1 MDLGSFLLILALLIL
16 VGLVVSRPFYERKL
30 LARPATST
38 PDDHEYSALMAER
51 DRLLGALQELDFDYA
66 LGKIPE
72 EDYPAQRAQ
81 LLQRG
86 AEILRSLDRMQ
97 PEAVGEDAEARLE
110 AAIAVR
116 RADAGSAVPGN
127 QSEHARSRA
136 LAADA
141 SPDDAIEVMLANRR
155 RARQAKAAGFCPQCG
170 GPVQK
175 SDHFCPRC
183 GSKVG

>member
-1 MDLGSFLLILALLIL
+1 MDLGSLFLILALLIL
-16 VGLVVSRPFYERKL
+16 VGLVISRPFYERKL
-30 LARPATST
+30 FARPAAIT

-86 AEILRSLDRMQ
+86 AEILRSLDRLQ
-97 PEAVGEDAEARLE
+97 PDKVSEDAEARLE
-110 AAIAVR
+110 AAVAAR
-116 RADAGSAVPGN
+116 RADAGTAVPGKH
-127 QSEHARSRA
+127 SEHARPRA

-141 SPDDAIEVMLANRR
+141 SPDDDIEVLLANRR

-175 SDHFCPRC
+175 SDRFCPRC